1 MSQDG
6 LKALLASVDARS
18 STSFGTDDVRRW
30 RPGDLDAL
38 TSAGLLRVGEF
49 ATSVICPG
57 CPEACIRPVEL
68 VGGRDEPLRAF
79 VVCDQRDDMGRIEVP
94 LERLKQ
100 WRVTAPKIAEWLA
113 DELGANGGVE
123 EIVTGRLWWLGRT
136 TFRAGRSDVFLAAG
150 AHRVDAAN
158 ILWSARR
165 FQECSRAVVLP
176 LWQPPA
182 EDLPGKVAVGLTRI
196 VCIERERLTFDR
208 EVIEVEVAR
217 CFGRSVFR
225 GQRFPTP
232 PGTAWEQV
240 SIVITA
246 DGDDAVVTAGSVT
259 EPASPARMGLALA
272 RNPAKFTKEWGVL
285 VLLSRHGRVGPEDP
299 EARLITPKQVQRL
312 KEKLRT
318 FFGINED
325 PFKPYRQ
332 AKGYEPRFTLS
343 RVR

>member
-1 MSQDG
+1 M
-6 LKALLASVDARS
+6 
-18 STSFGTDDVRRW
+18 RRW

-38 TSAGLLRVGEF
+38 TSARLLHVGEF

-158 ILWSARR
+158 VLWSARR

-182 EDLPGKVAVGLTRI
+182 EDLPGKAAVSLPRVVSLDEKG
-196 VCIERERLTFDR
+196 LTFDR
-208 EVIEVEVAR
+208 GVIEAEVAR
-217 CFGRSVFR
+217 CFGRSAFR
-225 GQRFPTP
+225 GQRFATP
-232 PGTAWEQV
+232 AGTNWEQV
-240 SIVITA
+240 SITITA
-246 DGDDAVVTAGSVT
+246 DGDAAQVTAGSVT
-259 EPASPARMGLALA
+259 EPVTPDQMGMAYA
-272 RNPAKFTKEWGVL
+272 RNPAKFTMDWGVL
-285 VLLSRHGRVGPEDP
+285 LALSAHGAVTPDDEQSH
-299 EARLITPKQVQRL
+299 LVTPKRVERL
-312 KEKLRT
+312 KRKLRW
-318 FFGINED
+318 FFGIDED
-325 PFKPYRQ
+325 PFKPYRE
-332 AKGYEPRFTLS
+332 ARGYEPRFALN
-343 RVR
+343 RIRHR